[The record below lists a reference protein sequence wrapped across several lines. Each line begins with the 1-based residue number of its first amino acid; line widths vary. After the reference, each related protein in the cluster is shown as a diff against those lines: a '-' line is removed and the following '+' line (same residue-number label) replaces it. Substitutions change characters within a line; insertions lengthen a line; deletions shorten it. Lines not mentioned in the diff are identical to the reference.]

1 MKGRRWVGKSA
12 AGVGI
17 FFACLST
24 WVLAEST
31 LVSAAGDP
39 SAELNT
45 AVTHAGFAAKYEA
58 MKEITLHLHHALN
71 CLVGPQDKR
80 FDAAAGNPCQGQ
92 GDGYLPDQKAAKGES
107 SNQYYEAWWAAQ
119 IAAQALASDNMG
131 AAKAAARIVNMV
143 LDNAAKSR

>member
-1 MKGRRWVGKSA
+1 MNGSGWVRSSR

-17 FFACLST
+17 LFACVVT
-24 WVLAEST
+24 WVLAQST
-31 LVSAAGDP
+31 LASAAGDP

-45 AVTHAGFAAKYEA
+45 AITHAGFAAKYET

-80 FDAAAGNPCQGQ
+80 FDTAAGNPCQGQ
-92 GDGYLPDQKAAKGES
+92 GNGYLPDQKAAKGENS
-107 SNQYYEAWWAAQ
+107 PYYEVWWAAQ
-119 IAAQALASDNMG
+119 IAAQALTSDNMG

-143 LDNAAKSR
+143 LENAAKSR

>member
-1 MKGRRWVGKSA
+1 MQGSGWVGTRR

-17 FFACLST
+17 LFACLVT
-24 WVLAEST
+24 WVLAQST

-45 AVTHAGFAAKYEA
+45 AVTHAGFAAKYDT

-71 CLVGPQDKR
+71 CLVGPQDKL

-92 GDGYLPDQKAAKGES
+92 GNGYLPDQKAAKGENS
-107 SNQYYEAWWAAQ
+107 PYYEVWWAAQ
-119 IAAQALASDNMG
+119 IAAQALTSDNMG

-143 LDNAAKSR
+143 LENAAKSR

>member
-1 MKGRRWVGKSA
+1 MKGRGWVGTSRA
-12 AGVGI
+12 AVGI
-17 FFACLST
+17 FFACVVT
-24 WVLAEST
+24 WVLAPSP

-45 AVTHAGFAAKYEA
+45 AVTHAGFAAKYET

-71 CLVGPQDKR
+71 CLVGPQDKL

-92 GDGYLPDQKAAKGES
+92 GNGYLSDQKAAKGENS
-107 SNQYYEAWWAAQ
+107 QYYEVWWAAQ
-119 IAAQALASDNMG
+119 VAAQALASDKMG

-143 LDNAAKSR
+143 LENAAKSR

>member
-1 MKGRRWVGKSA
+1 MKGRGWVGMSR
-12 AGVGI
+12 AGIGI
-17 FFACLST
+17 LIACVAT
-24 WVLAEST
+24 WVLAQSP

-45 AVTHAGFAAKYEA
+45 AITHAGFAAKYDT

-92 GDGYLPDQKAAKGES
+92 GNGYLPDQKAAKGENN
-107 SNQYYEAWWAAQ
+107 NQYYEGWWAAQ

>member
-1 MKGRRWVGKSA
+1 MKGIEWVGKTR

-17 FFACLST
+17 LSAFVAT
-24 WVLAEST
+24 WMLAQPT

-45 AVTHAGFAAKYEA
+45 AITHAGFAAKYET

-71 CLVGPQDKR
+71 CLVGPQDKL
-80 FDAAAGNPCQGQ
+80 FDPAAGNPCQGQ
-92 GDGYLPDQKAAKGES
+92 GNGYLSDQKAAKGENS
-107 SNQYYEAWWAAQ
+107 QYHEAWWAVQ